1 MVGGGLRNTKQGF
14 QIVDKFFLRIMV
26 TNLLREKTNVSGKK
40 DFKLARKNKVLRKE
54 RGRNRK
60 NKNQT
65 KTSSQYT
72 RTSVKCI
79 NQRKNR
85 GHQTG
90 IQQAGNSR
98 VFLESGKKDKKQNS
112 AK

>member
-1 MVGGGLRNTKQGF
+1 MSLGKRTLNWQE
-14 QIVDKFFLRIMV
+14 RIKSSGRGQEE
-26 TNLLREKTNVSGKK
+26 TGGKK
-40 DFKLARKNKVLRKE
+40 TPKPSR
-54 RGRNRK
+54 
-60 NKNQT
+60 
-65 KTSSQYT
+65 QYT
-72 RTSVKCI
+72 RKSVRCI